1 MSNFDAMFRRQ
12 GGNETTGASRR
23 YGVDL
28 AKVTNISDPDK
39 LNRVKCKRV
48 TNDPD
53 VGETDWMYVCSP
65 LAGSQYGLYAMP
77 KVGDLVLLAYLG
89 GDAHRPFVIGSLWT
103 KEVAAPYTIAD
114 GKNET
119 FSFKLPSGTEVVFSE
134 TKGKEKITIKTAGG
148 NQLALDDENKKIHLT
163 DAKGDN
169 ALTMDLNGGELQIQA
184 KQKLSLAAGSGASI
198 EMDGTG
204 GKITIQSKT
213 GIELKS
219 AQLEAQMSGAATVK
233 ANGQLSLESSGI
245 TQVKGSMVKIN

>member
-1 MSNFDAMFRRQ
+1 M
-12 GGNETTGASRR
+12 
-23 YGVDL
+23 
-28 AKVTNISDPDK
+28 
-39 LNRVKCKRV
+39 
-48 TNDPD
+48 
-53 VGETDWMYVCSP
+53 
-65 LAGSQYGLYAMP
+65 
-77 KVGDLVLLAYLG
+77 
-89 GDAHRPFVIGSLWT
+89 
-103 KEVAAPYTIAD
+103 AAPYTIAD

-148 NQLALDDENKKIHLT
+148 NQLALDDENKKILLT